1 MKISAFK
8 FLRTAAIGCAI
19 GALSGCAGAKLLSGK
34 FPGSKAEEFAKADA
48 RNPAAEVLAIW
59 QAAEGHGV
67 NGLPTRGF
75 AGQILFVTNRSSSP
89 VTVEGEV
96 RIYLFDDKG
105 KLEEQAKPIHQFD
118 FKPGAWK
125 THMRPGT
132 LGPSYHVFIP
142 YVRKDRHQ
150 ANCTLM
156 VRLKPTDGPTIYSD
170 MTTIMLPGPAPDKK
184 NNAIASRPEKIRN
197 AFNDST
203 DIKFANVKADPG
215 KPKIKQVSD
224 SVDVNVGHPTE
235 ARIHRLERMLA
246 ELVESQAGRHHPEE
260 NESHV
265 TDRPESRT
273 FQLTRAPRNKRWPA
287 EESAAD
293 DVYENRSNWNR
304 RNWTGNRRRTYRHP
318 LADDVSAHEER
329 ADE

>member
-19 GALSGCAGAKLLSGK
+19 GTLSGCAGTNLLSGK

-48 RNPAAEVLAIW
+48 RNPAVKVLTIW
-59 QAAEGHGV
+59 QAAEGRGL

-89 VTVEGEV
+89 VTVEGKV

-125 THMRPGT
+125 THMRLGT

-142 YVRKDRHQ
+142 YVRKDRYQ

-156 VRLKPTDGPTIYSD
+156 VQLKPTDGPTIYSD
-170 MTTIMLPGPAPDKK
+170 MTTVALPGPTQDKK
-184 NNAIASRPEKIRN
+184 NKASASRPEKFRN

-203 DIKFANVKADPG
+203 DIKFAGVKADPG
-215 KPKIKQVSD
+215 KLKIRQVSA
-224 SVDVNVGHPTE
+224 SVGVNVGNPTE

-246 ELVESQAGRHHPEE
+246 ELVESQAGRHHLEE
-260 NESHV
+260 NESNV
-265 TDRPESRT
+265 PDRPGSRT
-273 FQLTRAPRNKRWPA
+273 FQLTRAPRNKQWPA
-287 EESAAD
+287 EESEAD
-293 DVYENRSNWNR
+293 DVYE
-304 RNWTGNRRRTYRHP
+304 NRRRTYRHP
-318 LADDVSAHEER
+318 LADE
-329 ADE
+329 